1 MIEINLVPGPA
12 KRAKRKMPKMSL
24 GSMPEPSGGSP
35 VDRSTMILVVGWV
48 IGFGLLAWMFVGTR
62 AREASLNSKIEAAQ
76 LDSARLEGIIK
87 STQDLERRRNIVAQK
102 VTVVQDMDASRYVWA
117 HLLDEVAR
125 AVPEY
130 TWLVAISAMLQPDT
144 TSKYPHFQLQGRTG
158 NNFALTK
165 YLQQLEAS
173 PFIRKVQLR
182 ESQLVREDGKLVYA
196 FLLEAD
202 YESPPPDLIER
213 TPLFASEATPDS
225 AGTLA
230 SRQAAPA
237 NARPQGRAGRPP
249 NSTQPNATARSQ
261 ERR

>member
-1 MIEINLVPGPA
+1 
-12 KRAKRKMPKMSL
+12 MPKVSL
-24 GSMPEPSGGSP
+24 GSTAEPSGGGSLP
-35 VDRSTMILVVGWV
+35 VDRSTLMLVVGWV
-48 IGFGLLAWMFVGTR
+48 IGFGLLAWMFVGAR

-130 TWLVAISAMLQPDT
+130 TWLVSIATMVQPDT
-144 TSKYPHFQLQGRTG
+144 TSKWPHFVLQGRTG

-173 PFIRKVQLR
+173 PFVRKVQLK

-196 FLLEAD
+196 FMLEAD
-202 YESPPPDLIER
+202 YEPPPPDLIER
-213 TPLFASEATPDS
+213 TPLFAAEATPDS
-225 AGTLA
+225 VAVTPG
-230 SRQAAPA
+230 RAAPA
-237 NARPQGRAGRPP
+237 GGRPQGRAGRPP
-249 NSTQPNATARSQ
+249 APNAKVPANRAGSQ